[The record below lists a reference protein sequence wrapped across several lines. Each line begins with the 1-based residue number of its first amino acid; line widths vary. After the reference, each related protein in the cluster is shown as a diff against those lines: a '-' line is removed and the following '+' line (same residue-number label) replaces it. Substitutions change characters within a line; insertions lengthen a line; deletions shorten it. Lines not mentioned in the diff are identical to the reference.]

1 MDSVV
6 FERTTLPILHACDAV
21 VVGGSF
27 AGVAAALALARA
39 GRAVALVEPRTY
51 LGHEVTAT
59 LRPWIRVPPE
69 TTPPP
74 LPPQGATPSPL
85 PLQGATP
92 SPLPPR
98 EGQGEGRSPTVNP
111 STLPELVA
119 ACIEASGTSAVAG
132 EFPLH
137 LDAVKTR
144 LEDLVLGADVR
155 LIYASLPVGLCTAE
169 SALRGVVV
177 GNKSGRQVLTCR
189 LLVDATPTALVARLA
204 GAAFRPAP
212 NESANYTISLEFDGV
227 AFQEC
232 DNLVENVAVL
242 RLPSHLGVIGDKAV
256 THRGYRP
263 GSHAYLHGHTL
274 IECTFELPARTATA
288 LDITR
293 RYVAAREK
301 ALDVASYLLWED
313 HHFRLA
319 YLAAM
324 SHELY
329 GPHTTPLAG
338 PLPAWA
344 RSLDSAHA
352 EIGDG
357 LGQWYPVPLSSF
369 ASPLVGIWCL
379 NEAVRLEPAV
389 GSLMR
394 DPLPASLLGT
404 CLARALDTHW
414 ETTAVPAQA
423 MPGAGAAIPAPAP
436 ATPTSS
442 RLQVKEL
449 DSPQRGRRYERIPV
463 AAPEV
468 PIIDD
473 VDVLV
478 VGGGTSGAI
487 AAIAAAREGVR
498 TFVVEMNPSLGG
510 TATYG
515 GVKEY
520 WAGWQGGF
528 TAQSRE
534 WVNRV
539 HDRLRYPRIHGLVG
553 GWNIEAKAQALVQ
566 ETRNAHTEMLFDALV
581 FGAVVEGNGRL
592 ESLPHSNM
600 VRDGRLESL
609 PHSNMVRDGRLES
622 LPHSNM
628 VGDGRL
634 ESLPHSNMVGDGRLE
649 SLPHD
654 NTVRGV
660 VAATR
665 MGPVAVLGKV
675 VIDATGDGDVAAF
688 AGAEF
693 TYGSARDHAVMW
705 YSLAQFG
712 APGQTHNN
720 FTSMVD
726 VSNVVDYSRAIL
738 SGRRRGGRLHDHGA
752 YIATRES
759 RHVRGDVVQTLTD
772 QLVQRC
778 WPDAINVAVSNN
790 DVKGQI
796 SSDWMRIGLIP
807 PNLEIESPYRILL
820 PQGLENILVV
830 GKAVSVARDALPSI
844 RMQPDLENQG
854 GAAGL
859 AAALAVRGGKSLR
872 EIDVRVLQERPVR
885 IGTLPERVLTRHLVP
900 RRYSDA
906 ELEALIDELVADER
920 PLHAYSK
927 MELNEV
933 FRGRIPLVEV
943 CCAGP
948 RVIPMLEK
956 ALERM
961 EGSGK
966 VRLAQALALLRS
978 PAGVPVLVSAIQQQ
992 LAGSRLPERKDAI
1005 KHTDKYAPDQAA
1017 MPDVAYLIYA
1027 LGLARDRRAL
1037 PVWQRVVDLL
1047 AAATEEDVWSQAKG
1061 VFGYVDAVC
1070 CGAEQLG
1077 DPAAVPIL
1085 KQLHGYAPFHH
1096 KELLSG
1102 FQADYLKERP
1112 AYLEVVIGRALA
1124 RCGSP
1129 HGVVILINYL
1139 NDVRALLAEQA
1150 HDELIA
1156 MSGLDYGK
1164 DAAAWSQWLEAAG
1177 EALRPVPWSAPA
1189 EPVVAWEDTIL
1200 TAVPDDEDGQ
1210 QPS

>member
-6 FERTTLPILHACDAV
+6 LDRTTLPILHACDAV

-27 AGVAAALALARA
+27 AGVAAALVLARA

-59 LRPWIRVPPE
+59 LRPWIRVPHGTAPS
-69 TTPPP
+69 PPPPQGTISSP
-74 LPPQGATPSPL
+74 LPPQGATL
-85 PLQGATP
+85 

-98 EGQGEGRSPTVNP
+98 EGQGEGRSPTLNP
-111 STLPELVA
+111 STLPEPVA

-137 LDAVKTR
+137 PDAVKTC
-144 LEDLVLGADVR
+144 LEDLLLGAGVR
-155 LIYASLPVGLCTAE
+155 LIYASLPVGLCTVE
-169 SALRGVVV
+169 GALQGIII
-177 GNKSGRQVLTCR
+177 GNKSGRQVLTCQ

-212 NESANYTISLEFDGV
+212 DEPAPYTITLEFDGV

-232 DNLVENVAVL
+232 DNLVESVAEL
-242 RLPSHLGVIGDKAV
+242 RLPVRLGVVDNKAV

-274 IECTFELPARTATA
+274 IECKFELPVHTATA
-288 LDITR
+288 LDLTR
-293 RYVAAREK
+293 RYVAARSK

-319 YLAAM
+319 YLAAV

-329 GPHTTPLAG
+329 GPHTTPLAD

-344 RSLDSAHA
+344 RSLDAVHV

-357 LGQWYPVPLSSF
+357 CKQCCPVPLSSF
-369 ASPLVGIWCL
+369 AGPLGGVWCL
-379 NEAVRLEPAV
+379 NEAARLEPAV

-394 DPLPASLLGT
+394 DPVPASLLGT
-404 CLARALDTHW
+404 SLARALDEHW
-414 ETTAVPAQA
+414 ET
-423 MPGAGAAIPAPAP
+423 
-436 ATPTSS
+436 ATSLPSFPPFPS
-442 RLQVKEL
+442 LPPLPSLHRLQVKEPE
-449 DSPQRGRRYERIPV
+449 SPQRGRRYEQCPV
-463 AAPEV
+463 AASEV
-468 PIIDD
+468 PVVDD

-487 AAIAAAREGVR
+487 AAIAAAREGAH
-498 TFVVEMNPSLGG
+498 TFVVEMNPGLGG

-520 WAGWQGGF
+520 WAGWQDGF

-553 GWNIEAKAQALVQ
+553 GWNIEAKTQALLQQAQRAQV
-566 ETRNAHTEMLFDALV
+566 EMLFDALV
-581 FGAVVEGNGRL
+581 FGAVVEGN
-592 ESLPHSNM
+592 
-600 VRDGRLESL
+600 GRLESL

-649 SLPHD
+649 SLPHSNMVGD
-654 NTVRGV
+654 GRLESLPHSNMVRDGRLESLPHGSTVRGV

-665 MGPVAVLGKV
+665 TGPVAILGKV

-705 YSLAQFG
+705 YSLAQFR
-712 APGQTHNN
+712 APGQTYNN
-720 FTSMVD
+720 FTSTVD
-726 VSNVVDYSRAIL
+726 VSNVVDYNRAIL
-738 SGRRRGGRLHDHGA
+738 SGRRRGGRLHDHGVYVA
-752 YIATRES
+752 PRES
-759 RHVRGDVVQTLTD
+759 RHIRGDVVQTLTD
-772 QLVQRC
+772 QLVQRR
-778 WPDAINVAVSNN
+778 WPDVINVAVSNN

-796 SSDWMRIGLIP
+796 SSDWMRIGLLP

-820 PQGLENILVV
+820 PKGLENILVV

-859 AAALAVRGGKSLR
+859 AAAMAVRGGQNLR
-872 EIDVRVLQERPVR
+872 DIDVRALQERLGR
-885 IGTLPERVLTRHLVP
+885 IGVLPERILTRHLVP
-900 RRYSDA
+900 RRYSDS
-906 ELEALIDELVADER
+906 ELEALIDEMVADAR
-920 PLHAYSK
+920 PLHTYSK

-956 ALERM
+956 ALGRT
-961 EGSGK
+961 EGPGK
-966 VRLAQALALLRS
+966 VRLAQTLALLRS
-978 PAGVPVLVSAIQQQ
+978 PAGMPVLVSAIQQQ
-992 LAGSRLPERKDAI
+992 LAGDRLSERAGAI
-1005 KHTDKYAPDQAA
+1005 KHTDKYSPDQAA
-1017 MPDVAYLIYA
+1017 MPEAAYLIYA
-1027 LGLARDRRAL
+1027 LGLTRDRRAL
-1037 PVWQRVVDLL
+1037 PVWQRTVDLL
-1047 AAATEEDVWSQAKG
+1047 ASASEEDVWSQAKG
-1061 VFGYVDAVC
+1061 VFCYVDAVC
-1070 CGAEQLG
+1070 CGAEQLA
-1077 DPAAVPIL
+1077 DPAAVPML

-1096 KELLSG
+1096 QELLSG
-1102 FQADYLKERP
+1102 FQANYLKERP

-1129 HGVVILINYL
+1129 DGVVILINYL

-1150 HDELIA
+1150 HGELIA
-1156 MSGLDYGK
+1156 VSGQDFGK
-1164 DAAAWSQWLEAAG
+1164 DAAAWSRWLEAAG
-1177 EALRPVPWSAPA
+1177 EALRPVPWIAPA
-1189 EPVVAWEDTIL
+1189 ELVAAWADMIY
-1200 TAVPDDEDGQ
+1200 
-1210 QPS
+1210 